1 MTEKQLIENLIFRIE
16 NLEAQVANLTKQ
28 PKPIYD
34 LAPYWLNPDFKMPIA
49 S

>member
-1 MTEKQLIENLIFRIE
+1 MSEKQIIENLIFRIE
-16 NLEAQVANLTKQ
+16 SLEAQVANLTKQ

-34 LAPYWLNPDFKMPIA
+34 LSPYWLNPDFKMLVA